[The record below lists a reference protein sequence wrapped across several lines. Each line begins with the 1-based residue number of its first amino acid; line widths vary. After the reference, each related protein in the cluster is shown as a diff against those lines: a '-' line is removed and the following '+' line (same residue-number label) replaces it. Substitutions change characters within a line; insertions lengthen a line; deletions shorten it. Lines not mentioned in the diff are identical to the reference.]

1 VAQAVSAV
9 SPQPGLDWHGEDVTI
24 EDVLNALNRVR
35 HSFARAEAGEEDQPH
50 PRNCVMT
57 LVSVAPN
64 SVEETRAILASTA
77 IAKDHPSLAIV
88 VRDEPRVRSGRID
101 ASVMAHPIDPQNNPA
116 PCELVVLR
124 VQGAAGAHLAGLVDP
139 LLVSGVP
146 VYLWWL
152 STPPFGSAELN
163 DSLRICDAL
172 VVDSSRFERPY
183 NSFLAL
189 SDIAHKSHPHMG
201 LGDLQ
206 WERLSPWRETTAQFF
221 APASR
226 RHLMNGVSEIGI
238 DYAGE
243 GRGNRIGAAML
254 AGWFASSL
262 GWKLQHAAGGGG
274 GVVAAIYQAEGWR
287 PVQFA
292 FRSVPKAHVM
302 PGEVSAL
309 RIAGTSAGQSFSL
322 SIQRDPER
330 ARRPEDARFADLHL
344 TGGEDD
350 AGNELAQ
357 RKASRHLGVVEQNRE
372 SLHHTSTGD
381 APGESLPARP
391 KVLASERRRQDTSD
405 VLLTMID
412 IGDAETLR
420 HVQRVPPEDEA
431 AILQRVLFM
440 GARDPVFSRSLIAA
454 AELMRAI

>member
-1 VAQAVSAV
+1 MSAA
-9 SPQPGLDWHGEDVTI
+9 SPQSGLDWHGEDVTI

-57 LVSVAPN
+57 LVAVAPN
-64 SVEETRAILASTA
+64 SVEETRAILACTA

-101 ASVMAHPIDPQNNPA
+101 ASVMAHPVDQQNSPA

-183 NSFLAL
+183 HSFLAL
-189 SDIAHKSHPHMG
+189 SDIAHKSHPNMG

-206 WERLSPWRETTAQFF
+206 WERLSPWRETVAQFF

-254 AGWFASSL
+254 GGWFASSL
-262 GWKLQHAAGGGG
+262 GWKLQRAAGGGG

-381 APGESLPARP
+381 PPGESARRP
-391 KVLASERRRQDTSD
+391 KVLATERRRTDTSD

-412 IGDAETLR
+412 IGDVETLR

>member
-1 VAQAVSAV
+1 MSAA
-9 SPQPGLDWHGEDVTI
+9 SPAESDWHGEDVTI
-24 EDVLNALNRVR
+24 AAVLDALNRVR
-35 HSFARAEAGEEDQPH
+35 HGFARAEAGDEEQPH

-57 LVSVAPN
+57 LVSVTPN

-77 IAKDHPSLAIV
+77 IAKHHPSLSIV
-88 VRDEPRVRSGRID
+88 VRDEPRIRAGRID
-101 ASVMAHPIDPQNNPA
+101 ASVMVHPVDQQNHPA

-172 VVDSSRFERPY
+172 VVDSSRFDRPY
-183 NSFLAL
+183 NSFMAL
-189 SDIAHKSHPHMG
+189 SEIALKSHPHLG

-206 WERLSPWRETTAQFF
+206 WERLAPWRETTAQFF
-221 APASR
+221 SPAER
-226 RHLMNGVSEIGI
+226 RGLLSGVGEIGI

-243 GRGNRIGAAML
+243 GRGNRVGAALL
-254 AGWFASSL
+254 AGWLVSAL
-262 GWKLQHAAGGGG
+262 GWKLQRAAGGGG

-287 PVQFA
+287 PIQVA
-292 FRSVPKAHVM
+292 FRSVTKSHVM

-330 ARRPEDARFADLHL
+330 SRRSGGAVFSDLHPA
-344 TGGEDD
+344 GGEDD
-350 AGNELAQ
+350 AGVELAHRRAAQ
-357 RKASRHLGVVEQNRE
+357 HLNVHEKNRE
-372 SLHHTSTGD
+372 ALHHTATGD
-381 APGESLPARP
+381 APGESLPSRP
-391 KVLASERRRQDTSD
+391 KVLVSERRRADTSD
-405 VLLTMID
+405 VLLTMIN
-412 IGDAETLR
+412 IGDSETLR

-440 GARDPVFSRSLIAA
+440 GARDKVFNRSLIAA
-454 AELMRAI
+454 AELLRAI

>member
-1 VAQAVSAV
+1 MSAV
-9 SPQPGLDWHGEDVTI
+9 PPQQGLDWHGEDVTI
-24 EDVLNALNRVR
+24 QDVLSALNRVR
-35 HSFARAEAGEEDQPH
+35 HSFARAEAGDEDQPH

-57 LVSVAPN
+57 LVAVAPN
-64 SVEETRAILASTA
+64 SVEETRAILACTA

-101 ASVMAHPIDPQNNPA
+101 ASVMAHPVDQQNSPA

-172 VVDSSRFERPY
+172 VVDSSRFDRPY

-262 GWKLQHAAGGGG
+262 GWKLQRAAGGGG

-292 FRSVPKAHVM
+292 FRSMPKAHVM

-330 ARRPEDARFADLHL
+330 ARRPEDSRFAGLHP

-357 RKASRHLGVVEQNRE
+357 RNAARHLGVVEQNRE

-381 APGESLPARP
+381 MPGESLPARP
-391 KVLASERRRQDTSD
+391 KVLASERRRADTSD